1 MKYNKQP
8 EFLSGYIKKWSAMQ
22 LWIYCDV
29 YTMQSNGSKYYKT
42 NNQLAIAFQTDER
55 TIRRI
60 ISGFVSNGIFKSYQD
75 RKQRFLYAKKPE
87 EWKGDSKVPGQ
98 QSPRTAKS
106 AMEDSKVR
114 EGGQQS
120 PFRGDSK
127 VLQIE
132 KLNREV
138 NREDNTELEKSDK
151 LVFPFDSDGFKTAWK
166 RWKRYQK
173 NEHGNYYNDPQTEQ
187 ATLKNISNGCTY
199 DNEAITA
206 IDTAIAKGWKGLVLD
221 SPDGIRTNAR
231 GAPNLKT
238 SDNRAKLEELIRT
251 GRITTNRRN
260 VL

>member
-1 MKYNKQP
+1 
-8 EFLSGYIKKWSAMQ
+8 MQ

-60 ISGFVSNGIFKSYQD
+60 ISGFVSNGVFKSYQD

-87 EWKGDSKVPGQ
+87 EWKEDSKVPGQ

-151 LVFPFDSDGFKTAWK
+151 LVFPFDSDGKPPGK
-166 RWKRYQK
+166 
-173 NEHGNYYNDPQTEQ
+173 GG
-187 ATLKNISNGCTY
+187 S
-199 DNEAITA
+199 
-206 IDTAIAKGWKGLVLD
+206 DTRKMNM
-221 SPDGIRTNAR
+221 GI
-231 GAPNLKT
+231 
-238 SDNRAKLEELIRT
+238 
-251 GRITTNRRN
+251 ITTIHKQSKQH
-260 VL
+260 